1 MSTVLMVS
9 AAAVFA
15 AVCGALLKR
24 GQKEIALLFSLAAA
38 VLVFLCILPQIET
51 LTSTFREWAELS
63 GMPEVFGAL
72 LKALGI
78 VLIGRITADLCK
90 DAGESANSKRCGAC
104 RKNSGAADGAA
115 VAESTSLA
123 FAGGAVVMKKRI
135 LRVFLA
141 LTVFILLLSLPVRA
155 DEAELYQNSGAD
167 TLMEA
172 LPEEAQSLLQNVGA
186 DPMETPAPGAATKL
200 FSALSEGFRAEWTA
214 PARALLTLLV
224 LCVLCRLV
232 QEFAAKELSY
242 AVSVCGALCAAVTL
256 LSPMASLLE
265 QAARVTDAAAVF
277 LLAAVPVYAGLLFT
291 AGNTVTAPTY
301 GALSLAAANA
311 VSVLSSAVLIP
322 VLRVFLAFSVASAV
336 TSFDLKRLTDALYKV
351 IKWALVLTVT
361 VYTGV
366 LSVQTMVANSAE
378 MAGGKAA
385 KMLVSGAIPIVGS
398 AFSDAFSVIVS
409 GAALVKNGVGA
420 FGLLASLAIFLPLC
434 IKAAAWLLICFC
446 AGLAAEVLGLKPL
459 ASFLNGCA
467 AALRLLI
474 AAVCSVGAV
483 AVVSA
488 AVVLCVRGAYA

>member
-1 MSTVLMVS
+1 
-9 AAAVFA
+9 
-15 AVCGALLKR
+15 
-24 GQKEIALLFSLAAA
+24 
-38 VLVFLCILPQIET
+38 
-51 LTSTFREWAELS
+51 
-63 GMPEVFGAL
+63 
-72 LKALGI
+72 
-78 VLIGRITADLCK
+78 
-90 DAGESANSKRCGAC
+90 
-104 RKNSGAADGAA
+104 
-115 VAESTSLA
+115 
-123 FAGGAVVMKKRI
+123 MKKRI

-186 DPMETPAPGAATKL
+186 DPMETPALDAATKL

-214 PARALLTLLV
+214 PARALLTLLAS
-224 LCVLCRLV
+224 CVLCRLV

-256 LSPMASLLE
+256 FSPMASLLE

-311 VSVLSSAVLIP
+311 VSVL
-322 VLRVFLAFSVASAV
+322 RVFLAFSVASAV
-336 TSFDLKRLTDALYKV
+336 TSFDLKRLTDALYKI
-351 IKWALVLTVT
+351 IKWALVLAVT

-366 LSVQTMVANSAE
+366 LSVQTIVANSAE

>member
-1 MSTVLMVS
+1 
-9 AAAVFA
+9 
-15 AVCGALLKR
+15 
-24 GQKEIALLFSLAAA
+24 
-38 VLVFLCILPQIET
+38 
-51 LTSTFREWAELS
+51 
-63 GMPEVFGAL
+63 
-72 LKALGI
+72 
-78 VLIGRITADLCK
+78 
-90 DAGESANSKRCGAC
+90 
-104 RKNSGAADGAA
+104 
-115 VAESTSLA
+115 
-123 FAGGAVVMKKRI
+123 MKKRI

-172 LPEEAQSLLQNVGA
+172 LPEEAQSLLQNVGV
-186 DPMETPAPGAATKL
+186 DPMEAPAPDAATKL
-200 FSALSEGFRAEWTA
+200 FSALSEGFRAEWAA
-214 PARALLTLLV
+214 PARALLTLLAS
-224 LCVLCRLV
+224 CVLCRLV

-311 VSVLSSAVLIP
+311 VP

-351 IKWALVLTVT
+351 IKWALVLAVT
-361 VYTGV
+361 VYTGI
-366 LSVQTMVANSAE
+366 LSVQTIVANSAE

>member
-1 MSTVLMVS
+1 M
-9 AAAVFA
+9 
-15 AVCGALLKR
+15 
-24 GQKEIALLFSLAAA
+24 
-38 VLVFLCILPQIET
+38 
-51 LTSTFREWAELS
+51 
-63 GMPEVFGAL
+63 
-72 LKALGI
+72 
-78 VLIGRITADLCK
+78 
-90 DAGESANSKRCGAC
+90 
-104 RKNSGAADGAA
+104 
-115 VAESTSLA
+115 
-123 FAGGAVVMKKRI
+123 
-135 LRVFLA
+135 
-141 LTVFILLLSLPVRA
+141 
-155 DEAELYQNSGAD
+155 
-167 TLMEA
+167 
-172 LPEEAQSLLQNVGA
+172 
-186 DPMETPAPGAATKL
+186 
-200 FSALSEGFRAEWTA
+200 
-214 PARALLTLLV
+214 
-224 LCVLCRLV
+224 

-242 AVSVCGALCAAVTL
+242 AVSVCEALCAAVTL

-351 IKWALVLTVT
+351 IKWALVLAVT

-366 LSVQTMVANSAE
+366 LSVQTIVANSAE

>member
-1 MSTVLMVS
+1 MNIFTLPQSAGGVLLGVAILLTAGFLMTRLTRRLHLPNVTGYILAGILVGPYALNLIPAWLSGGMEFVTDLALSYIAFS
-9 AAAVFA
+9 AGRYFRIAD
-15 AVCGALLKR
+15 LKR
-24 GQKEIALLFSLAAA
+24 SGGKVLA
-38 VLVFLCILPQIET
+38 VT
-51 LTSTFREWAELS
+51 LAE
-63 GMPEVFGAL
+63 
-72 LKALGI
+72 
-78 VLIGRITADLCK
+78 
-90 DAGESANSKRCGAC
+90 
-104 RKNSGAADGAA
+104 
-115 VAESTSLA
+115 
-123 FAGGAVVMKKRI
+123 
-135 LRVFLA
+135 
-141 LTVFILLLSLPVRA
+141 
-155 DEAELYQNSGAD
+155 
-167 TLMEA
+167 
-172 LPEEAQSLLQNVGA
+172 
-186 DPMETPAPGAATKL
+186 
-200 FSALSEGFRAEWTA
+200 
-214 PARALLTLLV
+214 
-224 LCVLCRLV
+224 
-232 QEFAAKELSY
+232 
-242 AVSVCGALCAAVTL
+242 ALCAAVTL

-351 IKWALVLTVT
+351 IKWALVLAVT

-366 LSVQTMVANSAE
+366 LSVQTIVANSAE